1 MTSMMRKTG
10 MMKSKLEE
18 MKKEFNDHCD
28 TAIKATNEADTAL
41 VETVTLDD
49 IADMYHMMFDIMN
62 RR

>member
-1 MTSMMRKTG
+1 MTMRKTG

-28 TAIKATNEADTAL
+28 TAVKTANEADTAL
-41 VETVTLDD
+41 VETSTLD
-49 IADMYHMMFDIMN
+49 DMYHMMFDIMN

>member
-1 MTSMMRKTG
+1 MTTMRKTG
-10 MMKSKLEE
+10 MMKNKLEE

-28 TAIKATNEADTAL
+28 TVVKAANEADTAL

-49 IADMYHMMFDIMN
+49 IADMYHTMFDIMN